1 MSTVFPSSTIWDDEG
16 SCCSAGCCCCFDEKA
31 AELSPVMVHVD
42 ALPSDASA
50 DAEARLPMVARRVA
64 AIAKLGFIILVVWD
78 WFVCMKGSVSDYYC
92 ILDARHFMVSKS
104 VVFDCAYC
112 KQTSARYGISRY
124 HTQER

>member
-1 MSTVFPSSTIWDDEG
+1 
-16 SCCSAGCCCCFDEKA
+16 
-31 AELSPVMVHVD
+31 MVHVD
-42 ALPSDASA
+42 ALPSAASA

-104 VVFDCAYC
+104 VICCCLIVRVVCVVN
-112 KQTSARYGISRY
+112 ISYLY
-124 HTQER
+124 HTR